1 MKLKELCT
9 YYETLLRISD
19 IDDISLNGLQ
29 VGDGEAEIKTV
40 AFAVDAAE
48 ETIRKAADANADL
61 LFVHHGLFW
70 GKPYPLTGSVYRR
83 FDLLFRRPLALF
95 AVHLPLD
102 LHPTLGNNVRLAQT
116 LGLRNL
122 RPFGEYRGI
131 KIGFKGEWTQPLSID
146 TILRRLSMTREDC
159 LKVYDFGKK
168 EIQTAAVVS
177 GGAVDEISQAVAE
190 NIDLYITGD
199 AEHEIYH
206 FCKESRIN
214 MLSIGHYASETYG
227 VKAVAA
233 QTEKDCGL
241 KTLFIDCPTGL

>member
-1 MKLKELCT
+1 MKLKELCA
-9 YYETLLRISD
+9 YYESLLRISET
-19 IDDISLNGLQ
+19 DDISLNGLQ
-29 VGDGEAEIKTV
+29 VGDDEAEIKTV
-40 AFAVDAAE
+40 AFAVDAAK
-48 ETIRKAADANADL
+48 ETIGKAADAGADL

-95 AVHLPLD
+95 AVHLPLG
-102 LHPTLGNNVRLAQT
+102 LHPALGNNARLAQT

-122 RPFGEYRGI
+122 RPFGEYRGV

-146 TILRRLSMTREDC
+146 TVLSRLSMTREDC

-168 EIQTAAVVS
+168 EIQTAAIVS

>member
-1 MKLKELCT
+1 MKLKELCA
-9 YYETLLRISD
+9 YYESLLRISGT
-19 IDDISLNGLQ
+19 DDISLNGLQ

-48 ETIRKAADANADL
+48 ETIGKAADAGADL

-102 LHPTLGNNVRLAQT
+102 LHPTLGNNARLAQT
-116 LGLRNL
+116 LG
-122 RPFGEYRGI
+122 
-131 KIGFKGEWTQPLSID
+131 PLSVD
-146 TILRRLSMTREDC
+146 GVLGRLGLTRGDC
-159 LKVYDFGKK
+159 LKVYGFGKK
-168 EIQTAAVVS
+168 EVQSAAVVS
-177 GGAVDEISQAVAE
+177 GGAVDELSQAVAE
-190 NIDLYITGD
+190 NLDLYITGE
-199 AEHEIYH
+199 AGHEIYH
-206 FCKESRIN
+206 FCKESHIN